1 MTRKKLRELG
11 ISIGKMRAGTKNCI
25 TDVPGVR
32 VGHETLYYAL
42 QNDEY
47 VSTGVTAVLPHG
59 GNLFRHKVAAA
70 GYVLNGFGKTTGLV
84 QLYELGRLES
94 PIMLTNTFGVPAIT
108 QGTLEYLLK
117 QSPEIGDTTGTIN
130 VVVGECNDSYLNA
143 IRTFPMQPE
152 HAREAIRKATS
163 NRVEEGVVGAGTGM
177 VCFDYKGG
185 IGCSSR
191 LIQDDIED
199 ETYVIGCLVL
209 SNFGKQEDL
218 LQHKIFSHQGQQVDE
233 QFNVA
238 SDGSIMIVLATNAP
252 LNERQLKRIAKR
264 AGVGLGK
271 AGSHIA
277 HGSGDIVIA
286 FSTAQTFPHHS
297 NETKEKVV
305 QLLDD
310 RATMNELFIGAAEVT
325 EEAIFNSLTMATTTR
340 GRKGRQVHELPYD
353 LFLDGALKD
362 ERNTR

>member
-42 QNDEY
+42 QDDEC
-47 VSTGVTAVLPHG
+47 VRTGVTAVLPHG

-70 GYVLNGFGKTTGLV
+70 SYVLNGFGKTTGLV
-84 QLYELGRLES
+84 QLDELGRLES

-108 QGTLEYLLK
+108 QGTLEYLVEEN
-117 QSPEIGDTTGTIN
+117 PEIGDTTGTIN
-130 VVVGECNDSYLNA
+130 IVAGECNDSYLNA
-143 IRTFPMQPE
+143 IRTFSMQPK

-163 NRVEEGVVGAGTGM
+163 NRVEEGAVGAGTGM

-191 LIQDDIED
+191 LIG

-218 LQHKIFSHQGQQVDE
+218 LQHKIFSHQGRQVDE
-233 QFNVA
+233 QFNVD

-286 FSTAQTFPHHS
+286 FSTAQTFPHH
-297 NETKEKVV
+297 NDETKEKVV

-310 RATMNELFIGAAEVT
+310 QATMNKLFRGEAEVT
-325 EEAIFNSLTMATTTR
+325 EEAIFNSLTMATTTW
-340 GRKGRQVHELPYD
+340 GRKGRQVNELPYD
-353 LFLDGALKD
+353 LFLDGAIKD